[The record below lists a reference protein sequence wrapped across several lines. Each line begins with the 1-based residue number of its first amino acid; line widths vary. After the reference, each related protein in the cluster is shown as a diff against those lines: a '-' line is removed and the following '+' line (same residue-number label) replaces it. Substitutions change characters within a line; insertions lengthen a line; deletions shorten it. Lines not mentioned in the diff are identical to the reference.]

1 MQWNTTH
8 PLEENEIMPFAATRM
23 DPEMITLSEVSQAE
37 KGKHRMTSRLHGIW
51 NTPKGTRLWNRL
63 TATESRPEAGF
74 LSPTF
79 QMKTWSASPPLYAVP
94 SSPSPLSSPPSQHQC
109 HPLACAKSKE
119 AHAHCWPE
127 YAACQPAL
135 CLSTRPHT
143 VKAVPGWTPG
153 LRTLQNALFL
163 GGCSLGT
170 KHHCGQA
177 AGGRGAPPEESKRA
191 KALLLVVPPQ
201 VNQSASLHQMGSY

>member
-1 MQWNTTH
+1 MAS
-8 PLEENEIMPFAATRM
+8 EIRQKELAYETDSQPQRADLKQVFSAR
-23 DPEMITLSEVSQAE
+23 LS
-37 KGKHRMTSRLHGIW
+37 RW
-51 NTPKGTRLWNRL
+51 
-63 TATESRPEAGF
+63 RPEAPLL
-74 LSPTF
+74 LSMPCLHL
-79 QMKTWSASPPLYAVP
+79 PPLCPLPLP
-94 SSPSPLSSPPSQHQC
+94 SIIVIHL
-109 HPLACAKSKE
+109 
-119 AHAHCWPE
+119 HAQSLRRPMHIAGWPE

-177 AGGRGAPPEESKRA
+177 AGGRGVPPEESKRA